1 MKAELTE
8 QEAKVATMLG
18 DAWDEYL
25 KLPIEHSLEQHEFCI
40 AIHRVQDMVLAR
52 PGRRALNRPR
62 TR

>member
-18 DAWDEYL
+18 AVWDEYL
-25 KLPIEHSLEQHEFCI
+25 KLPIEHPLDQGEFCM
-40 AIHRVQDMVLAR
+40 AIHRAQDMVLAR

-62 TR
+62 AQ